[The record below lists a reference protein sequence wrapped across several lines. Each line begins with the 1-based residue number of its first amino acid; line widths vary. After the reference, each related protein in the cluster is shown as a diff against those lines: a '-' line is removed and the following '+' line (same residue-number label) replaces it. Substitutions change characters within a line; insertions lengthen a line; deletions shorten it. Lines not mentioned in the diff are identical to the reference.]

1 MAELPR
7 REQRTEDGADQ
18 YFGNGELRNQ
28 VGQLRLELSQ
38 LQVSEALARGRTPV
52 QRSAVHSARRGTEK
66 AVRDIIRIRAER
78 RKFLPAHL
86 FADPAW
92 DMLLDLYLSDIVSQ
106 RISVSDLCSASNVP
120 ATTALRWIATLQGE
134 GLVERAGDPYDHR
147 RYFMSLSEKGMA
159 AMDGFFG
166 EAGSQDN

>member
-1 MAELPR
+1 MAER
-7 REQRTEDGADQ
+7 HKWEQRTDDGADEH
-18 YFGNGELRNQ
+18 FGNGELRDQ

-38 LQVSEALARGRTPV
+38 LQTSEALARKKTPI
-52 QRSAVHSARRGTEK
+52 QRSVIRSARRGTEK

-92 DMLLDLYLSDIVSQ
+92 DMLLDLYLADILSQ
-106 RISVSDLCSASNVP
+106 RISISSLCIASNVP
-120 ATTALRWIATLQGE
+120 ASTALRWITTLQRE

-147 RYFMSLSEKGMA
+147 RYFTSLSEKGMA

-166 EAGSQDN
+166 EAGSQGN